1 MASVLTTSLSG
12 MLAHQQMLD
21 VVANNIANA
30 ETDGFKSS
38 RVDFADQLYRADI
51 AATQAG
57 GTTGGRDPSQTGQG
71 VTTAAISVQFSQGG
85 TQSTGRDLD
94 LTITGAGFFRL
105 QDSTGRE
112 HYSRVGHFGFDGAT
126 PRKLVDLNSGMIV
139 LNTQGAAINPVD
151 NIPAAPTSEVRM
163 SGNLPPTADKPL
175 AGSTLTSIFP
185 FRATAAGISVTGATK
200 LSDTTLALKQPGGPV
215 TVNVFGN
222 APDGVP
228 YSGAITLPPT
238 ATVQD
243 LTAALNGVL
252 IRTVGATSQPFA
264 SVSFDQGALKATGGV
279 PGTDFSLFLG
289 EQVPP
294 AQPATTAAASAWQ
307 FGTGADTYAWNRVRF
322 APASTATTVSLYT
335 ADGTQHQVAGKWVN
349 TSTTTT
355 GTGLPTDTQRVWD
368 LILDAPTGGSL
379 VPGGD
384 SLKGLTFNAD
394 GTLLTPPTGS
404 LQSTWKTGGASTV
417 TFTTTGLRG
426 YQGDGYADAEDFT
439 GYPTG
444 KLQTIS
450 VDQTG
455 VINGGYSNGK
465 TVPMSDTE
473 HQVGLAVFSNPG
485 GLLAEGG
492 NFWLP
497 TVNSGA
503 AVNSTPGDGGT
514 NSITAGAIEGSNVD
528 IAVEFTRLIV
538 AQRGFQSNS
547 KAFQTG
553 DEMLTEAFSLFR

>member
-1 MASVLTTSLSG
+1 

-21 VVANNIANA
+21 VIANNLANS

-38 RVDFADQLYRADI
+38 RVDFADQLYHADM
-51 AATQAG
+51 AAMQPG

-71 VTTAAISVQFSQGG
+71 VTTAAISVQFTQGP
-85 TQSTGRDLD
+85 TQNTGRDLD
-94 LTITGAGFFRL
+94 MMISGSGFFRL
-105 QDSTGRE
+105 QDSTGVE

-139 LNTQGAAINPVD
+139 LNTQGTEINPVD
-151 NIPAAPTSEVRM
+151 TIPAVATSEIRM
-163 SGNLPPTADKPL
+163 SGNLPPTAEKPL
-175 AGSTLTSIFP
+175 AGSTLTSIFA
-185 FRATAAGISVTGATK
+185 FRATAPAVSVTGATK
-200 LSDTTLALKQPGGPV
+200 LSDTTLALRQPGGPV

-243 LTAALNGVL
+243 LTNALNGVL
-252 IRTVGATSQPFA
+252 TRTVGVTTQPFA
-264 SVSFDQGALKATGGV
+264 SVSFDQGALKATGAI
-279 PGTDFSLFLG
+279 PGTDFTLFLG
-289 EQVPP
+289 EQAPP
-294 AQPATTAAASAWQ
+294 AQPATTVAASAWQ
-307 FGTGADTYAWNRVRF
+307 FGSGADTYAWNRIRF
-322 APASTATTVSLYT
+322 APASTATTISLYT

-368 LILDAPTGGSL
+368 LILDAPAGGSL

-394 GTLLTPPTGS
+394 GTLLTEPTGT
-404 LQSTWKTGGASTV
+404 LQTTWTTGGASSV
-417 TFTTTGLRG
+417 TFTATGLRG
-426 YQGDGYADAEDFT
+426 YQGDGFADAEDFT
-439 GYPTG
+439 GYPMG
-444 KLQTIS
+444 KLQSIS
-450 VDQTG
+450 VDQAG

-465 TVPMSDTE
+465 TVPMSATE
-473 HQVGLAVFSNPG
+473 HQVGIAVFSNPG

-492 NFWLP
+492 NYWRP

-503 AVNSTPGDGGT
+503 AVNTIPGDAGT
-514 NSITAGAIEGSNVD
+514 NNITAGAIEGSNVD

-538 AQRGFQSNS
+538 AQRGFQSSS